1 MPDEELARLS
11 SDAASVVAERAD
23 EYIRKIYAELDS
35 VRAKADA
42 ASITAE
48 QTCSLLEQKYLSLSQ
63 DFSSLE
69 SQNAKLQSDFDD
81 RLAELAQS
89 QAQKHQLHLQSIE
102 KDGEVER
109 MSTEMSELHKSKRQ
123 LMELL
128 EQKDA
133 EISEKNSTI
142 KSYLDKIVKLTDTSS
157 EKEARL
163 AEATAELARSQAMC
177 SRLSQEK
184 ELTERHAKWLDEELT
199 AKVDSYAELRRRH
212 SDLESEMSAKLVD
225 VRPISYFYSNICLSV
240 FFSPYSFFY
249 QVEKNYIECSSS
261 LNWHKERLR
270 ELETKI
276 GSLQEDLS
284 SCKDAATTTEEQYTA
299 ELFTA
304 NKLVDL
310 YKESSEEW
318 SRKAG
323 ELEGVIKALEARL
336 SQVESSYKERLDKEV
351 STKQLLEK
359 ENGDL
364 KQKLEKCEAEIEKT
378 RKTDELNLIPFS
390 NFTRRVDNSGT
401 SNMIEESQAVISKVP
416 AGVSGTALA
425 ASLLR
430 DGWSVSFSLSIHF
443 QFTVFQLC
451 LWCIYHSFYL
461 AAGQNL

>member
-1 MPDEELARLS
+1 MPLFMPDEELARLS

-225 VRPISYFYSNICLSV
+225 V
-240 FFSPYSFFY
+240 
-249 QVEKNYIECSSS
+249 EKNYIECSSS